1 MTMTIETSATQ
12 PGDPE
17 VIAELT
23 ELTELS
29 AEAKLRVYEQAIAA
43 LADLFRAAE
52 TGDLEPRL
60 PVLGDTPDL
69 IGVRDSVNHFLDL
82 TDAYI
87 RESQASLDAASQD
100 KFYRRFLTRGMLGS
114 FEGGAITINTA
125 IEAMARTNARLENAH
140 EERRRLADE
149 FEEVVLGLSD
159 QVSAAASEVQS
170 AARGL
175 AGTAGQTAERA
186 GLVASNSD
194 TATHAVTVA
203 AAAVEELAST
213 VGSIAE
219 QTDESNRA
227 GEQAVRDAEATHD
240 TVNLLAD
247 ASQEIGAIIGLIQ
260 QVASQTRLLALNAT
274 IEAARAG
281 EVGKGFAVVASEV
294 KTLATQTSEATD
306 RISEQVGSIQGA
318 TEEVVKA
325 INGITGTVRGM
336 GSNLGLIA
344 QAVSEQRRATGEL
357 SETTTR
363 AAAAV
368 TEVGSDIGE
377 IGAATENTSAGAAQL
392 TSSSL
397 ELTRLATDLRTHVGT
412 FLTAIR

>member
-1 MTMTIETSATQ
+1 MTMTIETSATE

-17 VIAELT
+17 VIGELDA

-125 IEAMARTNARLENAH
+125 IEAMSRTNARLENAH

-175 AGTAGQTAERA
+175 AGTAEQTAERA

-240 TVNLLAD
+240 TVSLLAD

-281 EVGKGFAVVASEV
+281 EAGKGFAVVAGEV
-294 KTLATQTSEATD
+294 KSLSNQTSDATG
-306 RISEQVGSIQGA
+306 Q
-318 TEEVVKA
+318 
-325 INGITGTVRGM
+325 
-336 GSNLGLIA
+336 IA
-344 QAVSEQRRATGEL
+344 QQVNEIRSVSQDAVVAIS
-357 SETTTR
+357 S
-363 AAAAV
+363 
-368 TEVGSDIGE
+368 IGE
-377 IGAATENTSAGAAQL
+377 GAATTSAAAEQL
-392 TSSSL
+392 TSAAL
-397 ELTRLATDLRTHVGT
+397 ELSRLAADLSTQVAD
-412 FLTAIR
+412 FLERIR

>member
-1 MTMTIETSATQ
+1 MTTTLSTDLYVPA
-12 PGDPE
+12 
-17 VIAELT
+17 AAS
-23 ELTELS
+23 S
-29 AEAKLRVYEQAIAA
+29 AENVTSGLEATLGIIARVC
-43 LADLFRAAE
+43 RAAAE
-52 TGDLEPRL
+52 GDIDQRL
-60 PVLGDTPDL
+60 PDLGEATDAQD
-69 IGVRDSVNHFLDL
+69 VRRSLNRLLDL
-82 TDAYI
+82 VDGYV
-87 RESQASLDAASQD
+87 RESTASLEAASEGH
-100 KFYRRFLTRGMLGS
+100 FYRRFLLQGMPGRLRAGAQIVNEATGSMAKVAAERTELATS
-114 FEGGAITINTA
+114 FESAVI
-125 IEAMARTNARLENAH
+125 
-140 EERRRLADE
+140 
-149 FEEVVLGLSD
+149 GLSD
-159 QVSAAASEVQS
+159 QVATAATEMEATARSMAATANSAAAG
-170 AARGL
+170 AD
-175 AGTAGQTAERA
+175 RA
-186 GLVASNSD
+186 Q
-194 TATHAVTVA
+194 
-203 AAAVEELAST
+203 ST
-213 VGSIAE
+213 VTSF
-219 QTDESNRA
+219 
-227 GEQAVRDAEATHD
+227 AEAS
-240 TVNLLAD
+240 V
-247 ASQEIGAIIGLIQ
+247 EIGQVIALIDT
-260 QVASQTRLLALNAT
+260 VASQTRLLALNAT